1 MGLEETETLV
11 KEFLSVSK
19 APVLKNWGCP
29 ALCGILRSKSAKTT
43 SLCWALCW
51 AFLLSRHIQSSH
63 KRIREVKPL
72 TSVTQPVPG
81 RTGFLLNPG
90 QLRCGLLLSPHRI
103 DHHVSGASR
112 SLGEVEKDR
121 TFKNSVKVILEL
133 PNCLLK
139 QIGSSR
145 GCVYVCGDS
154 FITLVFTEHLLCGRL
169 WGYSDQGTH
178 CPGPWGVTGG
188 HIHEQACSSVPNKP

>member
-1 MGLEETETLV
+1 MGLEEIETLV
-11 KEFLSVSK
+11 KEFLSVSE
-19 APVLKNWGCP
+19 APVLKSWGCP
-29 ALCGILRSKSAKTT
+29 ALWGIPRSKSAGQTT

-72 TSVTQPVPG
+72 TSVTEPVPG
-81 RTGFLLNPG
+81 RTGFLLKPG
-90 QLRCGLLLSPHRI
+90 QLRCGLVLSPHRI
-103 DHHVSGASR
+103 DHHVSGASW

-121 TFKNSVKVILEL
+121 TFKNSVKFILEL

-145 GCVYVCGDS
+145 GCACVC
-154 FITLVFTEHLLCGRL
+154 VWRLLHHTCI
-169 WGYSDQGTH
+169 Y
-178 CPGPWGVTGG
+178 
-188 HIHEQACSSVPNKP
+188 